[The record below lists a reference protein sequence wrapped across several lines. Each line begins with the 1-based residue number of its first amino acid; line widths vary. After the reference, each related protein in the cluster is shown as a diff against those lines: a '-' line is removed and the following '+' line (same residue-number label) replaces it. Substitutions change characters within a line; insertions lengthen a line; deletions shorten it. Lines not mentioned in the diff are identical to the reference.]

1 MHSMKNALIASSLA
15 LLFGCNVLP
24 MFTPK
29 PTVVATPQPT
39 ANASPST
46 SPVLSALNESQAS
59 HLDAYKIDVAQHILS
74 ANAAHTFS
82 GRLPPM
88 LPAIVIVN
96 ISLDGNGNVAKAV
109 VQRSRDHEAS
119 RVALASVL
127 RAAPY
132 PKPARLLH
140 THSKLLEF
148 SETFLFNA
156 DYRFQLRTLAGP
168 Q

>member
-1 MHSMKNALIASSLA
+1 MRAMKNALIASSIT

-24 MFTPK
+24 PMLIPK
-29 PTVVATPQPT
+29 PSVAPPQP
-39 ANASPST
+39 AASASPSST
-46 SPVLSALNESQAS
+46 LSESHAS

-74 ANAAHTFS
+74 ANAGNTFS
-82 GRLPPM
+82 GQLPPM

-109 VQRSRDHEAS
+109 VQRSRDQEAS
-119 RVALASVL
+119 RVAIASVM

-140 THSKLLEF
+140 SGRKLLEF
-148 SETFLFNA
+148 SETFLFND

>member
-1 MHSMKNALIASSLA
+1 MRSMKTALIASSVA
-15 LLFGCNVLP
+15 LLVGCNVLP

-29 PTVVATPQPT
+29 PTVGATPQPT

-46 SPVLSALNESQAS
+46 SPALGALHESQAS
-59 HLDAYKIDVAQHILS
+59 HLNAYKIDVARHILTV
-74 ANAAHTFS
+74 NAGNTFS
-82 GRLPPM
+82 GQLPPM

-96 ISLDGNGNVAKAV
+96 ISLDDNGNVAKAV

-119 RVALASVL
+119 RIAIASVL

-132 PKPARLLH
+132 PRPARLLRSG
-140 THSKLLEF
+140 SKLLEF

>member
-1 MHSMKNALIASSLA
+1 MRALKNALIASGVT
-15 LLFGCNVLP
+15 LLVGCNILP
-24 MFTPK
+24 MFTPR
-29 PTVVATPQPT
+29 PTVGATPQPT

-46 SPVLSALNESQAS
+46 SPALSALIESQAA
-59 HLDAYKIDVAQHILS
+59 HLDAYKIDFARHILA
-74 ANAAHTFS
+74 ANAGNTFS
-82 GRLPPM
+82 GQLPPM

-96 ISLDGNGNVAKAV
+96 ISLDDDGNVAKAV
-109 VQRSRDHEAS
+109 VQRSRDQEAS
-119 RVALASVL
+119 RVAIASVL

-140 THSKLLEF
+140 SGRKMLEF

-156 DYRFQLRTLAGP
+156 DYHFQLRTLAGP